1 MVLPSGEKATDQ
13 MVLLC
18 ALCFSS
24 FSSSDAAAS
33 TEAVRSGVKGW
44 RVSVPTP
51 ASQTLS
57 VPDAPPET
65 IVLPSGS
72 NCTDMI
78 ASGSAFSTLESSFRF
93 SALDGGQEYQGGY
106 QVEEFRRLRYLHPRL

>member
-1 MVLPSGEKATDQ
+1 MSRLCAFSLLVLSSRDAVASGE
-13 MVLLC
+13 V
-18 ALCFSS
+18 
-24 FSSSDAAAS
+24 
-33 TEAVRSGVKGW
+33 VRFRLGEGSGGLGV
-44 RVSVPTP
+44 P

-65 IVLPSGS
+65 IVFPSGS
-72 NCTDMI
+72 NCTDKI